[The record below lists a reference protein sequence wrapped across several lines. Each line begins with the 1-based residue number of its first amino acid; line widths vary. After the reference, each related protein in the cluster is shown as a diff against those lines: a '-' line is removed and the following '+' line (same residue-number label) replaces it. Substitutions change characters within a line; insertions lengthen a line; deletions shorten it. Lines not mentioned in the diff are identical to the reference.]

1 MRRLLPA
8 LSEEVW
14 AVTVYTHWY
23 VCIYVRA
30 HIRMCMYVRVI
41 TCPCFP
47 APSAERAKEQI
58 PPEQRAHL
66 EPRFRSLKGTGP
78 SERGPTHSWGA
89 RHPWNTSWCWR
100 GSPSSGNQRGHV
112 AGHGA
117 DGQGP
122 TGQSGT
128 VCVPKSQRMVTRHRR
143 LERGPPASVPV
154 TDVWAGTERLPLT
167 VRAPGAGW
175 SSGQRGHETG
185 SALAASGVRRPGR
198 KLLGEELRG
207 LSTGAPVGVRR
218 GPAERGRP
226 SGHLVGRSG
235 EQREARGALGR
246 DWSHRGTFGAPGRQ
260 QQLKSWAAHPSRNP
274 AYKH

>member
-1 MRRLLPA
+1 MGCH
-8 LSEEVW
+8 
-14 AVTVYTHWY
+14 TVYTHWY

-41 TCPCFP
+41 TCLCFP

-66 EPRFRSLKGTGP
+66 EPRSRSLKGTGP
-78 SERGPTHSWGA
+78 SERRPTHSWGA
-89 RHPWNTSWCWR
+89 RRPWNTSSCWR

-128 VCVPKSQRMVTRHRR
+128 VCVPKSRRTSHVTDDWKEAPPR
-143 LERGPPASVPV
+143 LPV
-154 TDVWAGTERLPLT
+154 TDVWAGTEGLPLT

-198 KLLGEELRG
+198 KLLGGELQGAVGKGTRG
-207 LSTGAPVGVRR
+207 SQTRAC
-218 GPAERGRP
+218 
-226 SGHLVGRSG
+226 
-235 EQREARGALGR
+235 
-246 DWSHRGTFGAPGRQ
+246 
-260 QQLKSWAAHPSRNP
+260 
-274 AYKH
+274 